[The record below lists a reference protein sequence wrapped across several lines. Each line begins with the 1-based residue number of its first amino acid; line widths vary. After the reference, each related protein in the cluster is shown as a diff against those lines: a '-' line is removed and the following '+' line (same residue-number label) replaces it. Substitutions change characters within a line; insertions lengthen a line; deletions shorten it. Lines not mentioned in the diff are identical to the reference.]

1 MTNWLFIGGTML
13 LVFAAKCI
21 KELADVR
28 AMEKMAQQERYV
40 VLEKRNFY
48 DNHA

>member
-1 MTNWLFIGGTML
+1 MMNWLFIGGIIIM
-13 LVFAAKCI
+13 VFAAKCV

-28 AMEKMAQQERYV
+28 VMSRMDSSEKAEILAR
-40 VLEKRNFY
+40 RHFY